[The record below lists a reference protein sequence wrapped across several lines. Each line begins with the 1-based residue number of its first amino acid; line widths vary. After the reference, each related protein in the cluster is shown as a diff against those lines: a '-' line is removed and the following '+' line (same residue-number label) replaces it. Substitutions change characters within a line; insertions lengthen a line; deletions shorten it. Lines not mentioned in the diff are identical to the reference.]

1 MNETRELA
9 DLLIR
14 ERDTVLSRWRAQVKR
29 LPSGKILD
37 VPTLNDHIPD
47 LIREIAAA
55 LQSMDDESIVDAL
68 LVKTPPEHGIQR
80 LADGFD
86 VTEVVAEYNILRGCI
101 HDLAMQNR
109 VDLVGMPFHIINR
122 VLDEAIGLAVDAYA
136 KHRAAEIQ
144 QRRDDYLAFVTHD
157 LRTPLHAISLAGAVL
172 EQMPAEKITSTE
184 ALHMIKS
191 LRRNVVRLESLIEKV
206 LEESTHVETEIGTKL
221 ERRLFDL
228 WPLVHGL
235 TRDLQLVAAAD
246 QARLRNEV
254 PYDLAVFADAISL
267 RRVFQ
272 NLIANAINH
281 TPHGEVV
288 IGALSTDHAVECWV
302 RDTGVGMSE
311 EILVRIFEKGF
322 TEQGHKGRAGLGLA
336 IVKSLIESHGGTIT
350 VESTKGAGSTFRFS
364 LPHQVEALAK
374 PNG

>member
-1 MNETRELA
+1 MNETRKLA
-9 DLLIR
+9 DLLMR
-14 ERDTVLSRWRAQVKR
+14 EQDTVLSRWREEVKR
-29 LPSGKILD
+29 LPSGKTLD

-55 LQSMDDESIVDAL
+55 LQSMDDETIVEAL
-68 LVKTPPEHGIQR
+68 LAKSPPEHGIQR
-80 LADGFD
+80 LADGFN

-101 HDLAMQNR
+101 HDLAMQNGVALTR
-109 VDLVGMPFHIINR
+109 MPFHIINR
-122 VLDEAIGLAVDAYA
+122 VLDGAIGLAVDAYS
-136 KHRAAEIQ
+136 KQRATEIQ

-172 EQMPAEKITSTE
+172 EQMPAEKITSAE

-206 LEESTHVETEIGTKL
+206 LEESTHVGAEVGMRL

-228 WPLVHGL
+228 WPLIHGL

-246 QARLRNEV
+246 QARLKNDV

-288 IGALSTDHAVECWV
+288 IGALNTDRAVECWV

-311 EILVRIFEKGF
+311 EILARIFEKGF
-322 TEQGHKGRAGLGLA
+322 TDQGHKGRAGLGLA

-350 VESTKGAGSTFRFS
+350 VESKEGAGSTFRFW
-364 LPHQVEALAK
+364 LPHQVEAATK

>member
-1 MNETRELA
+1 MNETRKLA
-9 DLLIR
+9 DLLMR
-14 ERDTVLSRWRAQVKR
+14 EQDTVLSRWREEVKR
-29 LPSGKILD
+29 LPSGKTLD

-47 LIREIAAA
+47 LIRELAAA
-55 LQSMDDESIVDAL
+55 LQSMDDETIVEAL
-68 LVKTPPEHGIQR
+68 VVKSPPEHGMQR

-86 VTEVVAEYNILRGCI
+86 ITEVVAEYNILRGCI
-101 HDLAMQNR
+101 HDLALQNA
-109 VDLVGMPFHIINR
+109 VTLAGMPFHILNR

-136 KHRAAEIQ
+136 KQGAAEIQ

-172 EQMPAEKITSTE
+172 EQMPAEKITSAE

-206 LEESTHVETEIGTKL
+206 LEESTHVEAEVGTRL

-246 QARLRNEV
+246 QARLRNDV

-272 NLIANAINH
+272 NLIANAITH
-281 TPHGEVV
+281 TPHGDVF
-288 IGALSTDHAVECWV
+288 IGALNTDRAVECWV

-311 EILVRIFEKGF
+311 EILAHIFEKGF
-322 TEQGHKGRAGLGLA
+322 THQGHKGRAGLGLA
-336 IVKSLIESHGGTIT
+336 IVKSLIESHGGNIT
-350 VESTKGAGSTFRFS
+350 VESTEGAGSTFRFS
-364 LPHQVEALAK
+364 LPHQVEAATK